1 MTTGFKTSILCLAFW
16 GACGGDKATQHSGG
30 QGGSGSTGATG
41 GNKGSP
47 GAGGRTATGSGG
59 TSNLTSNG
67 GMGGAGG
74 GIGIGG
80 TPGAGGAR
88 GPDGGSGTALDAAIP
103 RSGDASPGTT
113 GTGLVLELPAA
124 PPIGLPFPVIVATA
138 DGRPVTIR
146 AMLTIGD
153 QQKPVELRRGRG
165 SVSVIVTAAGA
176 MTARA
181 VAGDLIGERKVMAAV
196 RPKRMVA
203 GMLDA
208 KDLKW
213 TNAEDIVMQGN
224 VIVPEGTKL
233 VIDAGTRILGNARAN
248 LEVLGSLDINGTA
261 ADPVLFTRA
270 TDAAWGGIRSTGKSE
285 LHHALVTHGGGDE
298 TRSFGHKVALEDP
311 KMPLPTQPLLLA
323 RVGDVVVDGGG
334 FFDSR
339 GKGPS
344 GEMNASLTIRGAL
357 ITRLSQGGE
366 THDAQI
372 IIEKSHIMEI
382 PKTDGLVK
390 SDDADGY
397 HLGPPRKQNGMALA
411 SVFRDTVVAFTEDDG
426 IDHNATDLTIERV
439 WVENTYHEGIAISE
453 SGQVTVKDTVVTRSG
468 QGIEVGWGKA
478 SVVAKNVVIAGCGVG
493 LRVGDDYEMDV
504 DGTLKVSYAIVL
516 KDALA
521 QGPVFKSDFPNIDG
535 TFWDKKLTV
544 WNYLFKTKGPKAGAM
559 DIGCSMVQSPD
570 WDGKQNNLAGAPSVD
585 AKGCVE
591 QKMLMGC
598 PDGPIGVRTCP

>member
-1 MTTGFKTSILCLAFW
+1 MTAAFKTSILCLALW
-16 GACGGDKATQHSGG
+16 GACGGDKATQNSDG
-30 QGGSGSTGATG
+30 QGGSSTGATG
-41 GNKGSP
+41 GNKASP
-47 GAGGRTATGSGG
+47 GSGGRTVAGLGGALPATG
-59 TSNLTSNG
+59 NG
-67 GMGGAGG
+67 GMIGAGG
-74 GIGIGG
+74 GPGG
-80 TPGAGGAR
+80 ASGAGGMR
-88 GPDGGSGTALDAAIP
+88 GPDGGSGAGLDASIP
-103 RSGDASPGTT
+103 RSGDASPGAT

-124 PPIGLPFPVIVATA
+124 PPVGLPFPVIVATA
-138 DGRPVTIR
+138 DGRPLTIR

-153 QQKPVELRRGRG
+153 QQKPVEMRRGRG
-165 SVSVIVTAAGA
+165 SVSLIVTAAGA
-176 MTARA
+176 INARA
-181 VAGDLIGERKVMAAV
+181 VAGDLTGERKVMVAA
-196 RPKRMVA
+196 RTLRMVT

-213 TNAEDIVMQGN
+213 TNVEDIVMQGN
-224 VIVPEGTKL
+224 VIVPEGAKL

-248 LEVLGSLDINGTA
+248 LEVLGSLEINGTA

-285 LHHALVTHGGGDE
+285 FHHALITHGGGDE
-298 TRSFGHKVALEDP
+298 TRSFGHKVALDNP
-311 KMPLPTQPLLLA
+311 KLPLPTQPLLLA

-357 ITRLSQGGE
+357 ITRVSQGGE

-382 PKTDGLVK
+382 PKADGLVK

-453 SGQVTVKDTVVTRSG
+453 SGQVMVKDTVVTRSG

-478 SVVAKNVVIAGCGVG
+478 NVVVKNVVIAGCGVG

-504 DGTLKVSYAIVL
+504 DGTLKVSYAMVL
-516 KDALA
+516 KDALV

-570 WDGKQNNLAGAPSVD
+570 WDGKQNNLAGTPPVD